1 MAQPSSDQPSKDVSV
16 CTHSLEAAVEA
27 INRTEFV
34 SGCTEIARLFHG
46 RGHCYTGLEH
56 INIDWLPPVMLI
68 TLYQAESNERLQPL
82 VDAAVV
88 KGVGRV
94 AVQHRYQR
102 GGPIDWLHGEP
113 MTELVVT
120 EQGLKY
126 GLQLGRSQNHGL
138 FLDMANG
145 RQWLRQRAEGA
156 RVLNLFAYTCGFSVA
171 ALAGGAK
178 TVVNLDMSKAAL
190 KRGQQNHQLNGHDLR
205 GIRFLPHELF
215 RSWGKLRKSGPYDR
229 VVIDP
234 PSFQRGS
241 FVASDDYQ
249 RVLRRL
255 PELLLPEAELLVCLN
270 APTIAQDFL
279 IELMQQH
286 CPNAKYIERLANP
299 DSFPE
304 QDWDRAL
311 KVLHFHYQAD

>member
-1 MAQPSSDQPSKDVSV
+1 MPTSSSSTSPRSTSAQEA
-16 CTHSLEAAVEA
+16 SLTAAIEA
-27 INRTEFV
+27 IEGTEFV
-34 SGCTEIARLFHG
+34 AGCTEISRLFHG
-46 RGHCYTGLEH
+46 RGHCFDGLEH
-56 INIDWLPPVMLI
+56 LNIDWLPPVMLI

-82 VDAAVV
+82 VDKAQV

-102 GGPIDWLHGEP
+102 GGPIDWLLGEP
-113 MTELVVT
+113 LTELVVT

-145 RQWLRQRAEGA
+145 RQWLRQRAQGA

-171 ALAGGAK
+171 AVAGGAQ
-178 TVVNLDMSKAAL
+178 TVVNLDMSKGAL
-190 KRGQQNHQLNGHDLR
+190 KRGQQNHQLNDHDLR
-205 GIRFLPHELF
+205 GVRFLPHELF

-241 FVASDDYQ
+241 FVASEDYQ

-270 APTIAQDFL
+270 DPTIAPGFL

-286 CPNAKYIERLANP
+286 CPKATYVERLANP

-304 QDWDRAL
+304 QDPNRAL
-311 KVLHFHYQAD
+311 KVLRFHYQAD

>member
-1 MAQPSSDQPSKDVSV
+1 MLTPSSPSSPINS
-16 CTHSLEAAVEA
+16 SLNAAVEA
-27 INRTEFV
+27 IEHAEFTPE
-34 SGCTEIARLFHG
+34 SSELGRWFHG
-46 RGHCYTGLEH
+46 RGHCYPGLEH
-56 INIDWLPPVMLI
+56 LNIDWLPPVMLI
-68 TLYQAESNERLQPL
+68 TLYQAESQERLQPL
-82 VDAAVV
+82 VDAAMA
-88 KGVGRV
+88 KGVGKV
-94 AVQHRYQR
+94 ALQHRYQR
-102 GGPIDWLHGEP
+102 GGPIDWLLGESL
-113 MTELVVT
+113 TELVVT

-145 RQWLRQRAEGA
+145 RQWLRQRASGA

-171 ALAGGAK
+171 AVAGGAR
-178 TVVNLDMSKAAL
+178 TVVNLDMSKGAL
-190 KRGQQNHQLNGHDLR
+190 KRGQQNHQLNDHDLR
-205 GIRFLPHELF
+205 GVRFLPHDLF

-241 FVASDDYQ
+241 FVATEDYQ

-270 APTIAQDFL
+270 DPTIAPDFL

-286 CPNAKYIERLANP
+286 CPNAKYVERLANP

-304 QDWDRAL
+304 QDPNRAL